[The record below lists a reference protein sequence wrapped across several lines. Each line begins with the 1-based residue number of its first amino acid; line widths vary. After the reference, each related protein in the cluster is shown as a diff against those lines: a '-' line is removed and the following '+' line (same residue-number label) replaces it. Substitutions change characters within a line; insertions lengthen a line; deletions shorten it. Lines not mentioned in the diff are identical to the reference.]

1 MVPFSNGRWTLY
13 SEVIKKDEYD
23 ESVHSSSRPLLSDS
37 THRER
42 YYESATHH
50 VNTPKRTGTY
60 CCLPQVGGAA
70 AFAAVVRC
78 KIRGVG
84 WRGSLLL
91 QTHKHCIQQQRSIGW
106 LRCKKATAIQ
116 QKKHV
121 VAECVGA
128 SWSLCQAG
136 LLLLSVAVSC
146 QIRMWFLFLVWTFGL
161 LDPHNDKQAWRRL
174 FLLSRTLNFTDPT
187 CFQL

>member
-1 MVPFSNGRWTLY
+1 MPFSNALDAVLRR
-13 SEVIKKDEYD
+13 IKKDEYD

-42 YYESATHH
+42 YYESATYHL
-50 VNTPKRTGTY
+50 NTPKRPY
-60 CCLPQVGGAA
+60 
-70 AFAAVVRC
+70 
-78 KIRGVG
+78 

-91 QTHKHCIQQQRSIGW
+91 QTHKHCIQRSIGW
-106 LRCKKATAIQ
+106 LRSKKATAIQ

-121 VAECVGA
+121 VAKCVSA

-136 LLLLSVAVSC
+136 LLLLSVARFVCDVSF
-146 QIRMWFLFLVWTFGL
+146 WFETFGL
-161 LDPHNDKQAWRRL
+161 LDPHKQAWRRL
-174 FLLSRTLNFTDPT
+174 FLLYRTLNFTDPT

>member
-1 MVPFSNGRWTLY
+1 M
-13 SEVIKKDEYD
+13 
-23 ESVHSSSRPLLSDS
+23 SDS
-37 THRER
+37 THREG

-50 VNTPKRTGTY
+50 VNTPKRKGAY

-121 VAECVGA
+121 VAECVAA

-136 LLLLSVAVSC
+136 LLLLFVAVSC

>member
-1 MVPFSNGRWTLY
+1 M
-13 SEVIKKDEYD
+13 
-23 ESVHSSSRPLLSDS
+23 
-37 THRER
+37 
-42 YYESATHH
+42 
-50 VNTPKRTGTY
+50 NTPKRTGTY
-60 CCLPQVGGAA
+60 CWLPQIRGAA

-121 VAECVGA
+121 VAECLDA

-136 LLLLSVAVSC
+136 LLLLSVARFVCDVSF
-146 QIRMWFLFLVWTFGL
+146 WFVTFGL
-161 LDPHNDKQAWRRL
+161 LYSTLTMTNKRGDVFFCFVVPWV
-174 FLLSRTLNFTDPT
+174 SRTLPVSNSKSTPSAANVTLLVVWGTDPS